1 MNRIFTIVGCSLL
14 MVWGAVTAR
23 ASVEVVLVD
32 SLSNER
38 ITDAA
43 IMALEAGQ
51 NTVSNEQGVAR
62 FNLPVGVYTLDI
74 THINYGEVIRPI
86 RVTST
91 NQVIRLRLLQQ
102 TQTIEEVVV
111 TASESQG
118 ASSAS
123 VVAKEAMQHLQPSSF
138 ADIVSMLP
146 GATTQA
152 PNLTSANTI
161 RLREANN
168 GTSNSDYD
176 AASLGTSFVVDGA
189 PISTDANMQYVQGGS
204 SGQDDQRQVVNKG
217 VDMRTISTDDIE
229 KVEIIRGI
237 AGAEYGDVTSGV
249 VKIERTM
256 KPTPWRAR
264 FKADGFS
271 KLFYVGKGVGWNQD
285 KTVLNVGIDYLNAKN
300 DPTNTLENYQRITAS
315 VRLQNRWAVDDV
327 NVRWQTNVDY
337 TGSIDNDKL
346 DPDINHNK
354 EDSYR
359 SEYHHL
365 TWGNTLNINNK
376 SQQFWSFVLTT
387 NLSYSIDQ
395 IKQTKFMQ
403 LTTPIQP
410 AIDNMEE
417 GAHDAGLL
425 PYRYV
430 ANHLV
435 DGKPLNVFIRPKVNF
450 FFKTWT
456 LEHKAVMG
464 VEWKYDKNFGQ
475 GQVYDLTRPLNYSSY
490 MRPRAYNDIPATNQL
505 AWYIQDDI
513 HIPIVRTSFDLEIGL
528 RGTSLLGLDKEYAMQ
543 GKCYLDPRAN
553 LMYNIPVKGGKVY
566 IAAAVGRHTKMPTL
580 LQLYPNLV
588 YEDLKVRNVTLS
600 ADSVLNI
607 YTHIIDPTNYK
618 LAPARNFKWEVR
630 AGFEIHQHRFSVT
643 YFQERMNDGF
653 RSWKNCVPFTYTVD
667 SIATDGTRT
676 PLTYSKLFTY
686 SMTTNGSEIYKQ
698 GVEWQ
703 YSSPRIPSI
712 CTRFTVNGAWLRTT
726 YSNSQAM
733 FSTDKLPIVNGVD
746 VRDNYIGYY
755 NWTEGT
761 IRENFN
767 TNLIA
772 DVYIKKIG
780 LTVSA
785 TFELNW
791 YTSSQTLYKDGT
803 PIAYMDLSG
812 ELKPYTDAE
821 KADPIL
827 QTLVFTY
834 NSEQFRRNV
843 VPFAG
848 YLNLR
853 VQKSITKY
861 ADLAFFVNKLLDY
874 LPDYN
879 VDGVTIHRSAS
890 PYFGM
895 EINLKI

>member
-1 MNRIFTIVGCSLL
+1 MC
-14 MVWGAVTAR
+14 MVSALAVWAD
-23 ASVEVVLVD
+23 VEVILTD
-32 SLSNER
+32 SLTGER
-38 ITDAA
+38 VSDVSVL
-43 IMALEAGQ
+43 ALETGQ
-51 NTVSNEQGVAR
+51 GSISNPQGVAR
-62 FNLPVGVYTLDI
+62 LSLAKGAYTLDI
-74 THINYGEVIRPI
+74 THLSYREVLLPVEVKDPKQTIR
-86 RVTST
+86 
-91 NQVIRLRLLQQ
+91 IRLVQQ
-102 TQTIEEVVV
+102 SQVIEEVVV

-118 ASSAS
+118 VSSAS
-123 VVAKEAMQHLQPSSF
+123 VVGKEAMQHLQPSSF

-146 GATTQA
+146 GASSQA

-161 RLREANN
+161 KLREAGN
-168 GTSNSDYD
+168 GSTSSDYD

-271 KLFYVGKGVGWNQD
+271 KLFYVGKGVGWNNDQ
-285 KTVLNVGIDYLNAKN
+285 TVLNVGVDYLNAKN
-300 DPTNTLENYQRITAS
+300 DPTNTLENYQRITGS
-315 VRLQNRWAVDDV
+315 VRLQNRWRVDDT
-327 NVRWQTNVDY
+327 NIRWQNCLDY
-337 TGSIDNDKL
+337 TGSIDNDKI

-359 SEYHHL
+359 SEYHL
-365 TWGNTLNINNK
+365 MKWCNTLNISNK
-376 SQQFWSFVLTT
+376 SRQFWSFALTT
-387 NLSYSIDQ
+387 NISYSLDQ
-395 IKQTKFMQ
+395 ITQTKFTQ

-410 AIDNMEE
+410 AIDNMQE
-417 GAHDAGLL
+417 GNADVGLL
-425 PYRYV
+425 PYQYV
-430 ANHLV
+430 AHHLV
-435 DGKPLNVFIRPKVNF
+435 DGKPMNVFIRPKANF
-450 FFKTWT
+450 FFHTWT
-456 LEHKAVMG
+456 LEHKVAAG
-464 VEWKYDKNFGQ
+464 IEWKYDKNFGR

-490 MRPRAYNDIPATNQL
+490 MRPRAYNDIPASNQL

-513 HIPIVRTSFDLEIGL
+513 HIPVRKTSFDLEIGL
-528 RGTSLLGLDKEYAMQ
+528 RGTSLLGLDKDYTMH

-566 IAAAVGRHTKMPTL
+566 IAAAVGQHTKMPTL
-580 LQLYPNLV
+580 LQLYPNLI
-588 YEDLKVRNVTLS
+588 YEDLKATDIHVSPT
-600 ADSVLNI
+600 DSTMNI
-607 YTHIIDPTNYK
+607 YTHIIDPTNRN
-618 LAPARNFKWEVR
+618 LAPARNLKWEVR
-630 AGFEIHQHRFSVT
+630 AGLEINRHRFSVT

-653 RSWKNCVPFTYTVD
+653 RSWKNCAPFKYP
-667 SIATDGTRT
+667 IYTDGTAT
-676 PLTYSKLFTY
+676 YYSKLLTY
-686 SMTTNGSEIYKQ
+686 SMTTNGSEIRKQ

-703 YSSPRIPSI
+703 YSTPRIPAI

-726 YSNSQAM
+726 YQNSQAM
-733 FSTDKLPIVNGVD
+733 FSTDKLQATIGNTA
-746 VRDNYIGYY
+746 VRDLYIGYY
-755 NWTEGT
+755 DWTEGS
-761 IRENFN
+761 IRENLN
-767 TNLIA
+767 TNIIA
-772 DVYIKKIG
+772 DVYIKQLG

-791 YTSSQTLYKDGT
+791 YTASQTLYKDGT

-812 ELKPYTDAE
+812 ELKPYTEESKQDE
-821 KADPIL
+821 YL
-827 QTLVFTY
+827 QWLTFTY
-834 NSEQFRRNV
+834 NADQFRRKT

-853 VQKSITKY
+853 VQKSITQY

-874 LPDYN
+874 LPDYK
-879 VDGVTIHRSAS
+879 VDGITIHRSAS

-895 EINLKI
+895 EINLKL